1 MVRSERQKG
10 AHLMDDL
17 LAEFIA
23 ETREML
29 EASGGEL
36 VAWEAD
42 PTDRAR
48 LDSIFRFVHTVKGNC
63 GFFDFPRLAALSHA
77 AEDALADCRAGRR
90 EPDSELVTAVLAII
104 DRIAQ
109 MVDAIEAGEDL
120 DAFGPEGGDA
130 FLIARLDTS
139 GEAAAET
146 RADEALAGGEDGSD
160 TPLEAAAAMLA
171 AASEDQAAPARR
183 SDSTP
188 AGQRTIRLPVELLDR
203 VMSGV
208 SDMVLARNDLAH
220 RLRQAGNQ
228 PTIDGPFERLT
239 TILSDVRDAI
249 TRMRMQRIET
259 LLGVLPRLVRDLSAE
274 LGKQVMVDCD
284 GGEVE
289 LDREMIETIR
299 DPLTHIIR
307 NAIDHGIETPSARL
321 GNGKREIGL
330 IAIAARQSGNTISI
344 AISDDGRGLD
354 EERIAAKAIATG
366 LITASER
373 AAMSRDR
380 VLNLIFEPGFSTAET
395 VSNVSGR
402 GVGLDVVRQNLEKVG
417 GSIKVASEPGHGTVF
432 TLQIPLTLSIIA
444 GLTVEV
450 AGHRFAI
457 PQSYVEEIVQAS
469 ASVLDL
475 TRMGETA
482 LVTFRGN
489 RVPCLMLG
497 EVLGLEGAD
506 TTASEPTLVMLRL
519 ASGDLFAL
527 AVEGIH
533 NHGDLVVKPLA
544 PAVMRSG
551 LYAGSTLLDDGQ
563 PVLLLDVTNIATQ
576 HHLLANTRA
585 RVLGPFETETVA
597 VAAAVPRA
605 MLFTD
610 FAGRRCAV
618 RLELVQRIETAPV
631 SAIDRSAAL
640 PRVVIDGMILPLI
653 GLPEGPL
660 ASQRV
665 RLLRLSDG
673 ACELLHAVREV
684 EDAVELT
691 AALTPVPEDPQ
702 AEAMTLIGGQPV
714 TLIDAHELFARY
726 GEPPVSAGRP
736 SCVLPQDEWA
746 RTILA
751 PLVTAAGYQIVPEE
765 AAGSGAV
772 TIMFDDVWEVAE
784 ALGRVVDG
792 PVIRLRDQPEAPAN
806 CQTIYRY
813 DRDGLLAAL
822 AAASRD
828 LSTGGR
834 RSGGKA

>member
-1 MVRSERQKG
+1 
-10 AHLMDDL
+10 MDDL

-29 EASGGEL
+29 EASSGEL
-36 VAWEAD
+36 VAWETD

-48 LDSIFRFVHTVKGNC
+48 LDAIFRFVHTVKGNC

-90 EPDSELVTAVLAII
+90 EPDSALVTAVLAII
-104 DRIAQ
+104 DRIAA
-109 MVDAIEAGEDL
+109 MVDAIEAGETL
-120 DAFGPEGGDA
+120 PEGDDES
-130 FLIARLDTS
+130 LIARLDVS
-139 GEAAAET
+139 HET
-146 RADEALAGGEDGSD
+146 PAKTGYEGGADGGQEGGKQPPDPD
-160 TPLEAAAAMLA
+160 LTPAKPA
-171 AASEDQAAPARR
+171 QAATSDDHAAPTRR
-183 SDSTP
+183 SDP
-188 AGQRTIRLPVELLDR
+188 AAQHASGQRTIRLPVELLDR

-259 LLGVLPRLVRDLSAE
+259 LMGVLPRLVRDLATD
-274 LGKQVMVDCD
+274 LGKQVIVDLD

-289 LDREMIETIR
+289 LDREMIETVR

-307 NAIDHGIETPSARL
+307 NAIDHGIETPAARL
-321 GNGKREIGL
+321 AAGKHEIGL
-330 IAIAARQSGNTISI
+330 LAISARQSGNTIAI

-366 LITASER
+366 LITPAER

-417 GSIKVASEPGHGTVF
+417 GSIKVASTPGNGTVF

-469 ASVLDL
+469 AKALDM

-482 LVTFRGN
+482 LVTFRGE

-497 EVLGLEGAD
+497 EVLGLAAD
-506 TTASEPTLVMLRL
+506 ESAAAEPTLVMLRL

-563 PVLLLDVTNIATQ
+563 PVLLLDVTNIAAQ
-576 HHLLANTRA
+576 HHLLSENRA
-585 RVLGPFETETVA
+585 RVIGPQDA
-597 VAAAVPRA
+597 DADAIAADAPRA

-618 RLELVQRIETAPV
+618 RLELVQRIETAPT
-631 SAIDRSAAL
+631 SAIDRSAAR
-640 PRVVIDGMILPLI
+640 PRVVIDGLILPLI

-660 ASQRV
+660 SNHRV

-691 AALTPVPEDPQ
+691 EALTPVPEDPL

-714 TLIDAHELFARY
+714 TLIDAHALFARH
-726 GEPPVSAGRP
+726 GEPPVATERP
-736 SCVLPQDEWA
+736 ACILPEGDWA

-751 PLVTAAGYQIVPEE
+751 PLVKAAGYE
-765 AAGSGAV
+765 AVTADAARSGAV
-772 TIMFDDVWEVAE
+772 TIMFEEMWEVAE
-784 ALGRVVDG
+784 ALGRSIEG
-792 PVIRLRDQPEAPAN
+792 PVIRLRDQPDAPKGSP
-806 CQTIYRY
+806 TIYRY

-822 AAASRD
+822 AAVSRG
-828 LSTGGR
+828 TGTSRRRSG
-834 RSGGKA
+834 RSGGKP

>member
-1 MVRSERQKG
+1 
-10 AHLMDDL
+10 MDDL
-17 LAEFIA
+17 LADFIA

-42 PTDRAR
+42 PADRAR
-48 LDSIFRFVHTVKGNC
+48 LDTIFRFVHTVKGNC
-63 GFFDFPRLAALSHA
+63 GFFDFPRLASLSHA

-90 EPDSELVTAVLAII
+90 EPDQQLVTAVLAII
-104 DRIAQ
+104 DRIAL
-109 MVDAIEAGEDL
+109 MIDAIEAGDE
-120 DAFGPEGGDA
+120 FPEGDDES
-130 FLIARLDTS
+130 LIAAVDAS
-139 GEAAAET
+139 HEAASSASLTEVKEGPNPPLHAPADALLGT
-146 RADEALAGGEDGSD
+146 ADEHAAPYRRAD
-160 TPLEAAAAMLA
+160 AAA
-171 AASEDQAAPARR
+171 
-183 SDSTP
+183 
-188 AGQRTIRLPVELLDR
+188 QRTIRLPVELLDR

-259 LLGVLPRLVRDLSAE
+259 LFGALPRLVRDLSAE
-274 LGKQVMVDCD
+274 LGKQVMVDLD
-284 GGEVE
+284 GGDVE

-299 DPLTHIIR
+299 DPLTHLIR
-307 NAIDHGIETPSARL
+307 NAVDHGIEQPSARL
-321 GNGKREIGL
+321 AHGKREIGL
-330 IAIAARQSGNTISI
+330 LAIAARQSGNTISI
-344 AISDDGRGLD
+344 AVSDDGRGLD
-354 EERIAAKAIATG
+354 EDRIAAKAIATG

-373 AAMSRDR
+373 QTMSRDKI
-380 VLNLIFEPGFSTAET
+380 LNLIFQPGFSTAET

-417 GSIKVASEPGHGTVF
+417 GSIKVTSVPGQGTLF
-432 TLQIPLTLSIIA
+432 SLQIPLTLSIIA
-444 GLTVEV
+444 GLTVDV
-450 AGHRFAI
+450 GGHRFAI

-469 ASVLDL
+469 ARALDF

-497 EVLGLEGAD
+497 EVLGLD
-506 TTASEPTLVMLRL
+506 TCEIAAREPTLVMLRL

-563 PVLLLDVTNIATQ
+563 PVLLLDVANIAS
-576 HHLLANTRA
+576 HHNLMSDTRVRA
-585 RVLGPFETETVA
+585 IGPLEGE
-597 VAAAVPRA
+597 AAVTADAPRA

-610 FAGRRCAV
+610 FAGRRSAV
-618 RLELVQRIETAPV
+618 RLELVQRIETAPA
-631 SAIDRSAAL
+631 SAIDRSAAR
-640 PRVVIDGMILPLI
+640 PRAVIDGLILPLI
-653 GLPEGPL
+653 GLPDGAISLP
-660 ASQRV
+660 RV

-673 ACELLHAVREV
+673 ACELLYAVREV
-684 EDAVELT
+684 EDAVELKD
-691 AALTPVPEDPQ
+691 ALHPVPEDPL

-714 TLIDAHELFARY
+714 TLIDAHALFALH
-726 GEPPVSAGRP
+726 GEPPLAAARP
-736 SCVLPQDEWA
+736 RCVLPDGEWA

-751 PLVTAAGYQIVPEE
+751 PLVASAGYDILPEGTNDPAAIGIV
-765 AAGSGAV
+765 
-772 TIMFDDVWEVAE
+772 FDDVFEVAE
-784 ALGRVVDG
+784 ALGRAL
-792 PVIRLRDQPEAPAN
+792 PARVIRLRDQPDAPPGCA
-806 CQTIYRY
+806 TIYRY
-813 DRDGLLAAL
+813 DREGLLAAL
-822 AAASRD
+822 AEANRATRAEGEAA
-828 LSTGGR
+828 
-834 RSGGKA
+834 

>member
-1 MVRSERQKG
+1 
-10 AHLMDDL
+10 MDDL

-42 PTDRAR
+42 PADRAR
-48 LDSIFRFVHTVKGNC
+48 LDTIFRFVHTVKGNC
-63 GFFDFPRLAALSHA
+63 GFFDFPRLASLSHA

-90 EPDSELVTAVLAII
+90 DPDQHLVSGVLAII

-109 MVDAIEAGEDL
+109 MIDAIEAGEDL
-120 DAFGPEGGDA
+120 AAFGPEGGDED
-130 FLIARLDTS
+130 LIALLDVSHETS
-139 GEAAAET
+139 FS
-146 RADEALAGGEDGSD
+146 AGLEGVKEGSGGG
-160 TPLEAAAAMLA
+160 LA
-171 AASEDQAAPARR
+171 AASEDQGTSTARR
-183 SDSTP
+183 ADP
-188 AGQRTIRLPVELLDR
+188 AAQRTIRLPVELLDR

-220 RLRQAGNQ
+220 RLRQAGTQ

-259 LLGVLPRLVRDLSAE
+259 LFSALPRLVRDVSAE
-274 LGKQVMVDCD
+274 CGKQVMIDLD
-284 GGEVE
+284 GGDVE

-307 NAIDHGIETPSARL
+307 NAIDHGIEAPSTRL
-321 GNGKREIGL
+321 QHGKREIGL
-330 IAIAARQSGNTISI
+330 LAIAARQSGNTISI
-344 AISDDGRGLD
+344 VIADDGRGLD
-354 EERIAAKAIATG
+354 EERIAAKAVATG
-366 LITASER
+366 LVTAQDR
-373 AAMSRDR
+373 AAMPRDK

-417 GSIKVASEPGHGTVF
+417 GSIKVASAPGHGTTF

-469 ASVLDL
+469 SRALDF

-482 LVTFRGN
+482 LVTFRGK

-497 EVLGLEGAD
+497 EVLGLAEDEA
-506 TTASEPTLVMLRL
+506 TATEPTLVMLRL

-544 PAVMRSG
+544 PAVMKSG
-551 LYAGSTLLDDGQ
+551 LYAGSTLLDDGT
-563 PVLLLDVTNIATQ
+563 PVLLLDVANIAAQ
-576 HHLLANTRA
+576 HALVSDTRA
-585 RVLGPFETETVA
+585 RVLGAEED
-597 VAAAVPRA
+597 AAGASADTAPRA

-610 FAGRRCAV
+610 FAGRRSAV
-618 RLELVQRIETAPV
+618 RLELVQRIETAPA
-631 SAIDRSAAL
+631 SAIDRSAAR
-640 PRVVIDGMILPLI
+640 PRVVIDGLILPLL
-653 GLPEGPL
+653 GLPDAPL
-660 ASQRV
+660 TQNRV

-673 ACELLHAVREV
+673 TCELLYAVREV

-691 AALTPVPEDPQ
+691 GALSPVPEDPLV
-702 AEAMTLIGGQPV
+702 EAITLIGGTPA
-714 TLIDAHELFARY
+714 TLIDAHELFARH
-726 GEPPVSAGRP
+726 GEPPLAAERLR
-736 SCVLPQDEWA
+736 CTLPEGEWA
-746 RTILA
+746 RAILA
-751 PLVTAAGYQIVPEE
+751 PLVAAAGYDIVGADE
-765 AAGSGAV
+765 A
-772 TIMFDDVWEVAE
+772 DDGTVGILFEDVYEVAE
-784 ALGRVVDG
+784 ALGR
-792 PVIRLRDQPEAPAN
+792 PIPPRVIRLRDQPEAPAGSE
-806 CQTIYRY
+806 TIYRY
-813 DRDGLLAAL
+813 DREALLAAL
-822 AAASRD
+822 AAVASAR
-828 LSTGGR
+828 TGE
-834 RSGGKA
+834 AA